1 MRNYY
6 TNTKG
11 QISLSPG
18 EVVTSMAEKMKY
30 YFESFSA
37 DKASF
42 DHKFTDFVNSKFDG
56 GWDYKE
62 CYYDA
67 EGDTRYAFC
76 LFKSIG

>member
-1 MRNYY
+1 MIVGANTISPGKVVSVLPEKRNYH
-6 TNTKG
+6 
-11 QISLSPG
+11 
-18 EVVTSMAEKMKY
+18 
-30 YFESFSA
+30 FESFSA

-42 DHKFTDFVNSKFDG
+42 DHKFTDFVNRKFDN

>member
-1 MRNYY
+1 VNV
-6 TNTKG
+6 
-11 QISLSPG
+11 LS
-18 EVVTSMAEKMKY
+18 EKSKY

-37 DKASF
+37 EKANF
-42 DHKFTDFVNSKFDG
+42 DSKFTDFVNHKFDS

-67 EGDTRYAFC
+67 EGDTRHAFC